1 MHVDLMVNLG
11 GGLFLINLVP
21 LFFDFFFY
29 YYYLFCYVKTSFWC
43 VA

>member
-21 LFFDFFFY
+21 LFFDFFFIIIIY
-29 YYYLFCYVKTSFWC
+29 FVM
-43 VA
+43 